1 MLQTVGIPYKLF
13 KTIPAKATI
22 LMSSPSLTSCL
33 IIRTCSW
40 VSWSLSVPDL
50 HVRSIKNCSCKFAT
64 GQSLKRGGDGDGNS
78 CFKFKSPYTVS
89 ILSLFFE
96 VSVVNQ
102 KYSRLSLNGHL
113 YKTDTSLNGHL
124 ELVPAFLYSLY
135 LTLYKTDISLRRTL
149 TAGPKGVPLRGS

>member
-1 MLQTVGIPYKLF
+1 MYDGGGGGERRNLF
-13 KTIPAKATI
+13 
-22 LMSSPSLTSCL
+22 SPSPQPFFCFRSNFRAITRLETL
-33 IIRTCSW
+33 ATQAK
-40 VSWSLSVPDL
+40 LL
-50 HVRSIKNCSCKFAT
+50 H
-64 GQSLKRGGDGDGNS
+64 
-78 CFKFKSPYTVS
+78 FKSPYTVS